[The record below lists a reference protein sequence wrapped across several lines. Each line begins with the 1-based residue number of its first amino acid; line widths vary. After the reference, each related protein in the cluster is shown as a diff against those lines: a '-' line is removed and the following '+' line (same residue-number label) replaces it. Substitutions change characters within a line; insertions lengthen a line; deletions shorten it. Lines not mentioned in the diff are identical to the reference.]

1 MWWFLTR
8 EVLRLRGQINRQAP
22 WDVMV
27 DLFFYRDPEEV
38 IERDKKKTRSD
49 LICFVCLLWNFQTEK
64 EDQTGFGGQNRDG
77 KQLALDSQ
85 YIDDGPSMM
94 PSSENYAGNRDNW
107 GASADNWGT
116 SAGGADANEW
126 SATTGTGNTATSAW

>member
-49 LICFVCLLWNFQTEK
+49 LICFVCLLWNF
-64 EDQTGFGGQNRDG
+64 
-77 KQLALDSQ
+77 
-85 YIDDGPSMM
+85 
-94 PSSENYAGNRDNW
+94 
-107 GASADNWGT
+107 
-116 SAGGADANEW
+116 
-126 SATTGTGNTATSAW
+126 

>member
-38 IERDKKKTRSD
+38 IERDKKKNKKRFD
-49 LICFVCLLWNFQTEK
+49 LFCLFAMEL
-64 EDQTGFGGQNRDG
+64 
-77 KQLALDSQ
+77 LD
-85 YIDDGPSMM
+85 
-94 PSSENYAGNRDNW
+94 
-107 GASADNWGT
+107 
-116 SAGGADANEW
+116 
-126 SATTGTGNTATSAW
+126 

>member
-38 IERDKKKTRSD
+38 IERDKKKNKKRFDLFCLFAMELLDWKRRS
-49 LICFVCLLWNFQTEK
+49 
-64 EDQTGFGGQNRDG
+64 
-77 KQLALDSQ
+77 
-85 YIDDGPSMM
+85 
-94 PSSENYAGNRDNW
+94 NW
-107 GASADNWGT
+107 FW
-116 SAGGADANEW
+116 W
-126 SATTGTGNTATSAW
+126 SKSWR